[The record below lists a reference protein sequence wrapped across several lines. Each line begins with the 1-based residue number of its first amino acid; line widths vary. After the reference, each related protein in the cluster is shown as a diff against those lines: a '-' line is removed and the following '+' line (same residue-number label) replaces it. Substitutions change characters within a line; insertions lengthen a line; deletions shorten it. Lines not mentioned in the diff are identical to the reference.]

1 MEFLIASFLAGI
13 LTVLAPCVIA
23 LLPVILGG
31 SLGHKDKWRPLIV
44 TGSLGASAII
54 FTLLLK
60 ASTVLIGVPEGFWKT
75 VSGGLIFVFGITMLF
90 PNLWNKVS
98 FKLKLY
104 KSESLLHTSGEREGT
119 FGAILL
125 GASLGPVFTTCSP
138 TYALILAVVLPQNF
152 FIGFINLLVYTLG
165 LMIPLLAIGYGGQ
178 KVTAKLKWAVNPNG
192 WFKRALGI
200 LLILTGLMIFTGYDK
215 ILEAKILKSGYLG
228 PIGIENQLIE
238 NTNN

>member
-23 LLPVILGG
+23 LLPIILGG
-31 SLGHKDKWRPLIV
+31 TLGHKDPLRPLII
-44 TGSLGASAII
+44 TGSLGVSVIL

-60 ASTVLIGVPEGFWKT
+60 ASTVLIGVPDSFWKT
-75 VSGGLIFVFGITMLF
+75 VSGGLIFIFGLTMIF
-90 PNLWNKVS
+90 PKLWNT
-98 FKLKLY
+98 FAYKLKLY
-104 KSESLLHTSGEREGT
+104 KSESLLHKSSEKQGT
-119 FGAILL
+119 TGAVLL

-152 FIGFINLLVYTLG
+152 IVGIMNLFVYTIG

-178 KVTAKLKWAVNPNG
+178 KVTKKLKWAVNPNG
-192 WFKRALGI
+192 WFKKILGI

-228 PIGIENQLIE
+228 PTEIENQLIE
-238 NTNN
+238 KVGK